1 MTTCAAPKNSSRI
14 KQPPFGFTYHAYTYK
29 IRNPS
34 KKSCIFIYIFHVLI
48 YPKHTQ
54 GQGLSEEV
62 LLCCPFQG
70 YGSALCKKYP
80 IRKAYLFGSYAR
92 GNATE
97 KSDVDLRIEGDIKS
111 FFMLGGIYS
120 ELSDALGAELDLL
133 SRLPESEA
141 FKENL
146 KKDEVLLYE
155 R

>member
-1 MTTCAAPKNSSRI
+1 MLSIPRIRECIAPI
-14 KQPPFGFTYHAYTYK
+14 
-29 IRNPS
+29 
-34 KKSCIFIYIFHVLI
+34 
-48 YPKHTQ
+48 
-54 GQGLSEEV
+54 
-62 LLCCPFQG
+62 
-70 YGSALCKKYP
+70 CKKYP

-120 ELSDALGAELDLL
+120 ELSDALGTELDLL

-146 KKDEVLLYE
+146 KKDEILLYE

>member
-1 MTTCAAPKNSSRI
+1 MLSIPRIRECIAPVC
-14 KQPPFGFTYHAYTYK
+14 
-29 IRNPS
+29 
-34 KKSCIFIYIFHVLI
+34 KKS
-48 YPKHTQ
+48 
-54 GQGLSEEV
+54 
-62 LLCCPFQG
+62 
-70 YGSALCKKYP
+70 P
-80 IRKAYLFGSYAR
+80 IRRAYLFGSYAR

-133 SRLPESEA
+133 SRLPDSEA
-141 FKENL
+141 FRKNL

>member
-1 MTTCAAPKNSSRI
+1 MLSIPRIRECIAPI
-14 KQPPFGFTYHAYTYK
+14 
-29 IRNPS
+29 
-34 KKSCIFIYIFHVLI
+34 
-48 YPKHTQ
+48 
-54 GQGLSEEV
+54 
-62 LLCCPFQG
+62 
-70 YGSALCKKYP
+70 CKKYP

-120 ELSDALGAELDLL
+120 ELSDALGTELDLL

-146 KKDEVLLYE
+146 KKDEVVLYE

>member
-1 MTTCAAPKNSSRI
+1 MLSIPRIRECIAPI
-14 KQPPFGFTYHAYTYK
+14 
-29 IRNPS
+29 
-34 KKSCIFIYIFHVLI
+34 
-48 YPKHTQ
+48 
-54 GQGLSEEV
+54 
-62 LLCCPFQG
+62 
-70 YGSALCKKYP
+70 CKKYP

-120 ELSDALGAELDLL
+120 ELSDALGTELDLL
-133 SRLPESEA
+133 SRLPDSEA

>member
-1 MTTCAAPKNSSRI
+1 MLSIPRIRECIAPI
-14 KQPPFGFTYHAYTYK
+14 
-29 IRNPS
+29 
-34 KKSCIFIYIFHVLI
+34 
-48 YPKHTQ
+48 
-54 GQGLSEEV
+54 
-62 LLCCPFQG
+62 
-70 YGSALCKKYP
+70 CKKYP
-80 IRKAYLFGSYAR
+80 IQKAYLFGSYAR

-120 ELSDALGAELDLL
+120 ELSDALGTELDLL

-141 FKENL
+141 FKKNL

>member
-1 MTTCAAPKNSSRI
+1 MLSIPMIRECIAP
-14 KQPPFGFTYHAYTYK
+14 
-29 IRNPS
+29 
-34 KKSCIFIYIFHVLI
+34 V
-48 YPKHTQ
+48 
-54 GQGLSEEV
+54 
-62 LLCCPFQG
+62 
-70 YGSALCKKYP
+70 CKKYP
-80 IRKAYLFGSYAR
+80 IRRAYLFGSYAR

-120 ELSDALGAELDLL
+120 ELSDALGTELDLL
-133 SRLPESEA
+133 SRLPDSEA

>member
-1 MTTCAAPKNSSRI
+1 MLSIPRIRECIAPI
-14 KQPPFGFTYHAYTYK
+14 
-29 IRNPS
+29 
-34 KKSCIFIYIFHVLI
+34 
-48 YPKHTQ
+48 
-54 GQGLSEEV
+54 
-62 LLCCPFQG
+62 
-70 YGSALCKKYP
+70 CKKYP

-120 ELSDALGAELDLL
+120 ELSDALGTELDLL
-133 SRLPESEA
+133 SRLPESET

>member
-1 MTTCAAPKNSSRI
+1 MLSIPRIRECIAP
-14 KQPPFGFTYHAYTYK
+14 
-29 IRNPS
+29 
-34 KKSCIFIYIFHVLI
+34 V
-48 YPKHTQ
+48 
-54 GQGLSEEV
+54 
-62 LLCCPFQG
+62 
-70 YGSALCKKYP
+70 CKKYP
-80 IRKAYLFGSYAR
+80 IRRAYLFGSYAR

-120 ELSDALGAELDLL
+120 ELSDALGTELDLL

>member
-1 MTTCAAPKNSSRI
+1 MLSIPRIRECIAPI
-14 KQPPFGFTYHAYTYK
+14 
-29 IRNPS
+29 
-34 KKSCIFIYIFHVLI
+34 
-48 YPKHTQ
+48 
-54 GQGLSEEV
+54 
-62 LLCCPFQG
+62 
-70 YGSALCKKYP
+70 CKKYP

-97 KSDVDLRIEGDIKS
+97 KSDVDLHIEGDIKS

-120 ELSDALGAELDLL
+120 ELSDALGTELDLL

>member
-1 MTTCAAPKNSSRI
+1 MLSIPMIRECIAP
-14 KQPPFGFTYHAYTYK
+14 G
-29 IRNPS
+29 
-34 KKSCIFIYIFHVLI
+34 
-48 YPKHTQ
+48 
-54 GQGLSEEV
+54 
-62 LLCCPFQG
+62 
-70 YGSALCKKYP
+70 CKKYP
-80 IRKAYLFGSYAR
+80 IRRAYLFGSYAR

-120 ELSDALGAELDLL
+120 ELSDALGTELDLL
-133 SRLPESEA
+133 SKLPDSEA

>member
-1 MTTCAAPKNSSRI
+1 MLSIPRIRECIAP
-14 KQPPFGFTYHAYTYK
+14 
-29 IRNPS
+29 
-34 KKSCIFIYIFHVLI
+34 V
-48 YPKHTQ
+48 
-54 GQGLSEEV
+54 
-62 LLCCPFQG
+62 
-70 YGSALCKKYP
+70 CKKYP
-80 IRKAYLFGSYAR
+80 IRRAYLFGSYAR

-120 ELSDALGAELDLL
+120 ELSDALDTELDLL
-133 SRLPESEA
+133 SKLPDSEA

>member
-1 MTTCAAPKNSSRI
+1 MLSIPRIRECIAPI
-14 KQPPFGFTYHAYTYK
+14 
-29 IRNPS
+29 
-34 KKSCIFIYIFHVLI
+34 
-48 YPKHTQ
+48 
-54 GQGLSEEV
+54 
-62 LLCCPFQG
+62 
-70 YGSALCKKYP
+70 CKKYP

-111 FFMLGGIYS
+111 FFLLGGIYS
-120 ELSDALGAELDLL
+120 ELSDALGTELDLL

>member
-1 MTTCAAPKNSSRI
+1 MLSIPRIRECIAPI
-14 KQPPFGFTYHAYTYK
+14 
-29 IRNPS
+29 
-34 KKSCIFIYIFHVLI
+34 
-48 YPKHTQ
+48 
-54 GQGLSEEV
+54 
-62 LLCCPFQG
+62 
-70 YGSALCKKYP
+70 CKKYP

-120 ELSDALGAELDLL
+120 ELSDALGTELDLL

-141 FKENL
+141 FKEDL

>member
-1 MTTCAAPKNSSRI
+1 MLSIPRIRECIAPI
-14 KQPPFGFTYHAYTYK
+14 
-29 IRNPS
+29 
-34 KKSCIFIYIFHVLI
+34 
-48 YPKHTQ
+48 
-54 GQGLSEEV
+54 
-62 LLCCPFQG
+62 
-70 YGSALCKKYP
+70 CKKYP

-97 KSDVDLRIEGDIKS
+97 KSDVDLRIEGEIKS

-120 ELSDALGAELDLL
+120 ELSDALGTELDLL

>member
-1 MTTCAAPKNSSRI
+1 MLSIPRIRECIAPI
-14 KQPPFGFTYHAYTYK
+14 
-29 IRNPS
+29 
-34 KKSCIFIYIFHVLI
+34 
-48 YPKHTQ
+48 
-54 GQGLSEEV
+54 
-62 LLCCPFQG
+62 
-70 YGSALCKKYP
+70 CKKYP

-133 SRLPESEA
+133 SRLPDSKA
-141 FKENL
+141 FRENL

>member
-1 MTTCAAPKNSSRI
+1 MLSIPRIRECIAPI
-14 KQPPFGFTYHAYTYK
+14 
-29 IRNPS
+29 
-34 KKSCIFIYIFHVLI
+34 
-48 YPKHTQ
+48 
-54 GQGLSEEV
+54 
-62 LLCCPFQG
+62 
-70 YGSALCKKYP
+70 CKKYP

-120 ELSDALGAELDLL
+120 ELSDALGTELDLL

>member
-1 MTTCAAPKNSSRI
+1 MLSIPRIRECIAPI
-14 KQPPFGFTYHAYTYK
+14 
-29 IRNPS
+29 
-34 KKSCIFIYIFHVLI
+34 
-48 YPKHTQ
+48 
-54 GQGLSEEV
+54 
-62 LLCCPFQG
+62 
-70 YGSALCKKYP
+70 CKKYP

-120 ELSDALGAELDLL
+120 ELSDALGTELDLL
-133 SRLPESEA
+133 SKLPDSEA

>member
-1 MTTCAAPKNSSRI
+1 MLSIPRIRECIAP
-14 KQPPFGFTYHAYTYK
+14 
-29 IRNPS
+29 
-34 KKSCIFIYIFHVLI
+34 V
-48 YPKHTQ
+48 
-54 GQGLSEEV
+54 
-62 LLCCPFQG
+62 
-70 YGSALCKKYP
+70 CKKYP
-80 IRKAYLFGSYAR
+80 IRRAYLFGSYAR

-120 ELSDALGAELDLL
+120 ELSDALDTELDLL
-133 SRLPESEA
+133 SRLPDSEA

>member
-1 MTTCAAPKNSSRI
+1 MLSIPRIRECIAPI
-14 KQPPFGFTYHAYTYK
+14 
-29 IRNPS
+29 
-34 KKSCIFIYIFHVLI
+34 
-48 YPKHTQ
+48 
-54 GQGLSEEV
+54 
-62 LLCCPFQG
+62 
-70 YGSALCKKYP
+70 CKKYP

-92 GNATE
+92 GSATE

-120 ELSDALGAELDLL
+120 ELSDALGTKLDLL

-141 FKENL
+141 FKKNL

>member
-1 MTTCAAPKNSSRI
+1 MLSIPMIRECIAPV
-14 KQPPFGFTYHAYTYK
+14 
-29 IRNPS
+29 
-34 KKSCIFIYIFHVLI
+34 C
-48 YPKHTQ
+48 
-54 GQGLSEEV
+54 E
-62 LLCCPFQG
+62 
-70 YGSALCKKYP
+70 KYP
-80 IRKAYLFGSYAR
+80 IRRAYLFGSYAR

-120 ELSDALGAELDLL
+120 ELSDALGTELDLL
-133 SRLPESEA
+133 SKLPDSEA